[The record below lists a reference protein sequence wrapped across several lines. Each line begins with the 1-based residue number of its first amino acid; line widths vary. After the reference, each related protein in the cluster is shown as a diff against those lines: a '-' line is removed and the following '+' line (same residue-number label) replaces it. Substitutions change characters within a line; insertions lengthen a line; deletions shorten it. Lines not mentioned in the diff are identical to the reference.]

1 MSKTTSSSLPHN
13 LMGFVSDPVSEKI
26 INNVIKEQNMAYS
39 EVMLDGTND
48 IIEFLKENR
57 TPKIL
62 IVDLS
67 DSELPL
73 SDIIR
78 IKDHSTPN
86 INIITIGN
94 RNDVGLFRDL
104 MQAGVIDYLVKPLN
118 NVILK
123 RALDK
128 ANGVPTEILES
139 KTGKMIYCV
148 SSVGGAGCSTAATN
162 ISWIL
167 ANRHF
172 KRTALIDMDFAFGT
186 ANMLLDLK
194 AENAYLD
201 ILESSDKI
209 DEYFI
214 ETILKKHGT
223 RLYYLGGLINLA
235 RGIEHVDSKAFAALI
250 DIMKKQFN
258 YLIVDG
264 HRELNHLNKICIN
277 KSNSYVIMAEMSVA
291 SAQNTARFLEYL
303 TIENATKKSL
313 IVANKTGFSSRGA
326 ISREAFERVISRPI
340 DYVLPVDEVITLAA
354 ANIGRPL
361 AASESSV
368 TTVLEDISED
378 ILGKKENNKLLEAI
392 ENQAGM
398 SIDQIKERIFD
409 VINDISKKLG
419 GLT

>member
-1 MSKTTSSSLPHN
+1 MSKTLGTSLPHN

-26 INNVIKEQNMAYS
+26 IDNVIKEQNMAYS
-39 EVMLDGTND
+39 EIMLGNTND
-48 IIEFLKENR
+48 VIEFLKENR
-57 TPKIL
+57 TPKVL
-62 IVDLS
+62 IVDIS

-78 IKDHSTPN
+78 IKDHSTPSL
-86 INIITIGN
+86 NIITIGN

-104 MQAGVIDYLVKPLN
+104 MQADVVDYLVKPLN

-123 RALDK
+123 RAIDK
-128 ANGVPTEILES
+128 ANGIQTGVLDS

-162 ISWIL
+162 IAWIL

-194 AENAYLD
+194 AENSYLD

-235 RGIEHVDSKAFAALI
+235 RGINHVDAKAFSTLI

-264 HRELNHLNKICIN
+264 HRDLNHLNKICIN
-277 KSNSYVIMAEMSVA
+277 KSNSYVLMAEMSVA

-303 TIENATKKSL
+303 TIENAVKKVL
-313 IVANKTGFSSRGA
+313 VVANKTGFSSRGA

-340 DYVLPVDEVITLAA
+340 DYVLPVDEVMTLAA
-354 ANIGRPL
+354 ANIGCPL
-361 AASESSV
+361 AESDSSV
-368 TTVLEDISED
+368 TTILEDISDD
-378 ILGKKENNKLLEAI
+378 ILGKKESKKLIDAMAK
-392 ENQAGM
+392 QSAM
-398 SIDQIKERIFD
+398 SIDQLKEKVFD
-409 VINDISKKLG
+409 VVNEISKKLG
-419 GLT
+419 ALN